1 MIGPSYDA
9 DQQLLDEHTGR
20 TIYRRHTDGTVI
32 WHSNIVSADTSCP
45 YGDASVPSQVRRQNM
60 YNDMY
65 KMMKKDGEQFRAQ
78 FNYALPNEVP
88 RETAIACA
96 ENIAMSLSERFHR
109 PVDYS
114 IHNKPGNLHVHIS
127 MPEWRWEN
135 GHWGSKDRNYYP
147 SKTGE
152 RLYAGDRYTDDNGN
166 DLRIPKME
174 TVALP
179 DGTKI
184 EQQATDK
191 KTGRRL
197 WVRKKERFLTPVDC
211 SWIHDQIDHCINF
224 QLFRMQSIDRVRR
237 PDRKTREQ
245 LKAAGLVAKHVGPVS
260 YRNRDERYDRI
271 TENNNRVR
279 RFEKLLIDNKKM
291 KTEAENEISVSD
303 TDANALDK
311 KIVRQGKKI
320 NAVTNEINA
329 LEKNRSSVV
338 SYVEDILQPANVFAN
353 EAADRY
359 ENYSSMKKGMARPL
373 LQSLE
378 VGLSSTQEEMAKI
391 KNAAPATR
399 RRTARMNFLSRNA
412 NMMTDLH
419 NGLHY
424 ITELDFTEKIRQ
436 RAKEKWRGLS
446 GWRKLNYVQKRF
458 GTISATIYQEYLGLS
473 GNCPDSEK
481 FIPIPLAIPDTQKL
495 QNRIQNV
502 ADEWKQS
509 MLSDD
514 HMPPT
519 NVSVLSEL
527 LSLEGTVT
535 GTSFDTASVLSAD
548 YNPLESKREYE
559 HTIQQIERDE
569 QAEAARKAAEEAA
582 RIEQERIA
590 KEQAEAA
597 RKAEAERQER
607 ERIEREHR
615 EVEQRRRQEEQRRK
629 EEAER
634 LAEQK
639 RIEEQRRAEEE
650 KAASVTVAT
659 TQGAATSSQT
669 GIEHRSTKR
678 DYYELSDRVAIQ
690 KARLMVQMARRA
702 IACGTKHFQTIPE
715 GIQYYE
721 IHSQKFTE
729 DAPKYGIDLSQL
741 SDMQSE
747 MKQIWVIVKDEEYKR
762 PAMINQPPEN
772 LISLEQL
779 PVEEEHLRGILK
791 KAATEK
797 SDCIA
802 RLLPKSTN
810 DYLKYE
816 NERRAEYNETHPW
829 HPGDP
834 ILLPLQDY
842 EAEAELEKLYLQN
855 TKLFLHSAREC
866 GINTDRFLEL
876 TDEADRLTS
885 VLNESYVFHH
895 QERKRLQAQARL
907 RGQKRSQTQTKT
919 QTQAKTKK
927 KTVKRKTAEQQNTV
941 QPELNE

>member
-1 MIGPSYDA
+1 
-9 DQQLLDEHTGR
+9 
-20 TIYRRHTDGTVI
+20 
-32 WHSNIVSADTSCP
+32 
-45 YGDASVPSQVRRQNM
+45 M

-96 ENIAMSLSERFHR
+96 ENIAMSFSKRFHR

-147 SKTGE
+147 SVNGT
-152 RLYAGDRYTDDNGN
+152 RLYAGDKYVDEHGN

-174 TVALP
+174 KVTLP
-179 DGTKI
+179 DGSVI
-184 EQQATDK
+184 EQQARDK
-191 KTGRRL
+191 KSGRRL
-197 WVRKKERFLTPVDC
+197 WVRKKERFLTPMDC

-245 LKAAGLVAKHVGPVS
+245 LKAAGLVARHVGPVS

-271 TENNNRVR
+271 TENNNRVK
-279 RFEKLLIDNKKM
+279 RFEKLLTDNRKM
-291 KTEAENEISVSD
+291 KKEAENEISVSD

-329 LEKNRSSVV
+329 LEKDRSSVV
-338 SYVEDILQPANVFAN
+338 SYVEDVLQPANVFAN

-412 NMMTDLH
+412 NMMTSLH
-419 NGLHY
+419 NGLHS

-582 RIEQERIA
+582 R
-590 KEQAEAA
+590 
-597 RKAEAERQER
+597 KAEAERQER
-607 ERIEREHR
+607 ERIERERR
-615 EVEQRRRQEEQRRK
+615 EVEQRRRQEEERRRQEEAHRIAEERHRQEEQRRK

-669 GIEHRSTKR
+669 DIEQRPTKR
-678 DYYELSDRVAIQ
+678 DYYELSDKVMLTKIQIMIDTARATIAAGTAIF
-690 KARLMVQMARRA
+690 RTVSD
-702 IACGTKHFQTIPE
+702 
-715 GIQYYE
+715 GIEYYDT
-721 IHSQKFTE
+721 H
-729 DAPKYGIDLSQL
+729 QL
-741 SDMQSE
+741 VFERDMKSVGLDSATLTQMQSR
-747 MKQIWVIVKDEEYKR
+747 MKEIWPVVKDEQIERPILVLPQPQPLLSPDQLQIEEDRYRSLIHKAQIQKDAIIENIIPIAIINYMNYENSHRRKYNLSHPEQKR
-762 PAMINQPPEN
+762 KASAITSAFHIPNG
-772 LISLEQL
+772 L
-779 PVEEEHLRGILK
+779 PVTLYRYGF
-791 KAATEK
+791 
-797 SDCIA
+797 
-802 RLLPKSTN
+802 RLLTST
-810 DYLKYE
+810 L
-816 NERRAEYNETHPW
+816 RAT
-829 HPGDP
+829 
-834 ILLPLQDY
+834 
-842 EAEAELEKLYLQN
+842 
-855 TKLFLHSAREC
+855 
-866 GINTDRFLEL
+866 
-876 TDEADRLTS
+876 
-885 VLNESYVFHH
+885 
-895 QERKRLQAQARL
+895 
-907 RGQKRSQTQTKT
+907 
-919 QTQAKTKK
+919 
-927 KTVKRKTAEQQNTV
+927 
-941 QPELNE
+941 

>member
-32 WHSNIVSADTSCP
+32 WHSNIVSADKSCP

-65 KMMKKDGEQFRAQ
+65 RMMKKDGEQFRAQ

-96 ENIAMSLSERFHR
+96 EEIAKSLSERFHR

-197 WVRKKERFLTPVDC
+197 WIRKKERFLTPVDC

-245 LKAAGLVAKHVGPVS
+245 LKAAGLVARHVGPAS

-279 RFEKLLIDNKKM
+279 RFEKLLTDNRKM

-338 SYVEDILQPANVFAN
+338 SYIEDVLQPANVFAN
-353 EAADRY
+353 EAADQY
-359 ENYSSMKKGMARPL
+359 ETYSSMKKGMARPL
-373 LQSLE
+373 LQTLE

-391 KNAAPATR
+391 KNAAPATG

-412 NMMTDLH
+412 GMMTDLH

-424 ITELDFTEKIRQ
+424 ITEAYYPEHIRENA
-436 RAKEKWRGLS
+436 REKWRGLS
-446 GWRKLNYVQKRF
+446 GWKRANYVKSRM
-458 GTISATIYQEYLGLS
+458 GETAAIIYQEYAGLS

-481 FIPIPLAIPDTQKL
+481 IIPSPLTVPDMTK
-495 QNRIQNV
+495 IQNQ
-502 ADEWKQS
+502 AQSLNDDWKQS
-509 MLSDD
+509 VLSDD

-519 NVSVLSEL
+519 NIEILSEM
-527 LSLEGTVT
+527 LSLECTVLEIST
-535 GTSFDTASVLSAD
+535 DGVLLLPDT
-548 YNPLESKREYE
+548 YNPQMSRQIYEREL
-559 HTIQQIERDE
+559 QQIERDE

-582 RIEQERIA
+582 RIEQER
-590 KEQAEAA
+590 Q
-597 RKAEAERQER
+597 EAEQR
-607 ERIEREHR
+607 RIAAE
-615 EVEQRRRQEEQRRK
+615 RRRQEEAHRQ
-629 EEAER
+629 EEERR

-639 RIEEQRRAEEE
+639 RIEEARLAEQKRLEEEQRRAEEKRRSAE
-650 KAASVTVAT
+650 QQSVAVTVAA

-669 GIEHRSTKR
+669 GIEHRPTKR
-678 DYYELSDRVAIQ
+678 DYYELSDRASLA
-690 KARLMVQMARRA
+690 KLMFTIDVVRAVLNNEPTICDFRSVLAGIEYYEKKSKNFRRA
-702 IACGTKHFQTIPE
+702 AEQCGFDYSPIEHQQNELKRVWELVKEQPGSRPAFINQKPTNLIPYEQLNTEEERYKELLRTAQQEKSKLIESLIRIWDIPYKNYENKKRTKYNREHSSDKGFRKKPLINLEESVEMLRKNFTDNTAFFEQLATQSDTDISAYTIPAQE
-715 GIQYYE
+715 ASKLKEQLDESYIYYTMRDK
-721 IHSQKFTE
+721 QKSSS
-729 DAPKYGIDLSQL
+729 L
-741 SDMQSE
+741 
-747 MKQIWVIVKDEEYKR
+747 VRKR
-762 PAMINQPPEN
+762 PSSTKEHTRGKRPDEN
-772 LISLEQL
+772 
-779 PVEEEHLRGILK
+779 
-791 KAATEK
+791 
-797 SDCIA
+797 
-802 RLLPKSTN
+802 
-810 DYLKYE
+810 
-816 NERRAEYNETHPW
+816 
-829 HPGDP
+829 
-834 ILLPLQDY
+834 
-842 EAEAELEKLYLQN
+842 
-855 TKLFLHSAREC
+855 
-866 GINTDRFLEL
+866 
-876 TDEADRLTS
+876 
-885 VLNESYVFHH
+885 
-895 QERKRLQAQARL
+895 
-907 RGQKRSQTQTKT
+907 TKT
-919 QTQAKTKK
+919 Q
-927 KTVKRKTAEQQNTV
+927 
-941 QPELNE
+941 